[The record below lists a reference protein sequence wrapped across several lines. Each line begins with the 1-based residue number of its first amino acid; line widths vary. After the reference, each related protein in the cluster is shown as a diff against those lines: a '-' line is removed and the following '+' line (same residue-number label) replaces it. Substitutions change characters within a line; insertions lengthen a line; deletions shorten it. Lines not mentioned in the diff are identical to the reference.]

1 MFIGKRFHMYETID
15 SAFGNYY
22 QWNPPIPLL
31 NALFSEKFYDA
42 SHRKEGKRRRGR
54 GDDNAW
60 P

>member
-1 MFIGKRFHMYETID
+1 MYETID

-54 GDDNAW
+54 VDDNAW

>member
-1 MFIGKRFHMYETID
+1 MYETID

-42 SHRKEGKRRRGR
+42 SHRKEGKRLKESQKVRKTFRQIDR
-54 GDDNAW
+54 
-60 P
+60 